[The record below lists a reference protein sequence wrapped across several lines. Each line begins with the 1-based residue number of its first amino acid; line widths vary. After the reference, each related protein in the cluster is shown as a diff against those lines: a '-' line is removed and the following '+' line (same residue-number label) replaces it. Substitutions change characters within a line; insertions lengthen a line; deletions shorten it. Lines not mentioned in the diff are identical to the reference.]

1 MTGIT
6 EMLQLQLS
14 FIPDITSVSDSL
26 QGKTAKS
33 GTSATRYAMESSN
46 STTSVSAL
54 LLKFGT
60 FEQQVAE
67 KKMAVIHQ
75 YYQDGYV
82 SVMRSNGLSDVV
94 RYDPKAVED
103 FRAGVRI
110 LMSPENP
117 VFRMALNDLVTQMW
131 QSGAIDAAQL
141 LQMSYLPASSP
152 IRKQLESAIQQMQ
165 QRSQV
170 QQQAAV

>member
-1 MTGIT
+1 
-6 EMLQLQLS
+6 
-14 FIPDITSVSDSL
+14 
-26 QGKTAKS
+26 
-33 GTSATRYAMESSN
+33 
-46 STTSVSAL
+46 
-54 LLKFGT
+54 
-60 FEQQVAE
+60 
-67 KKMAVIHQ
+67 
-75 YYQDGYV
+75 
-82 SVMRSNGLSDVV
+82 MRSNGLSDVV

-117 VFRMALNDLVTQMW
+117 VFRMALNDLVNQMW